1 MSGAAPI
8 VIIGAGGHG
17 RGILEI
23 LLAAARATGAECPVV
38 GFLDDDPGLVGA
50 MRGGRPVLGGL
61 DELPR
66 LMATGHQFLLGVG
79 DPRARREQAGRITAA
94 GIVYARAVHP
104 RATLYSDVEVAPG
117 CVVAAGVTV
126 AAATRLGEH
135 TLLNL
140 NATVGHDC
148 VLEAFATVGPGANIG
163 GNVKFGQAAFASLNA
178 TVLPG
183 LTVGA
188 NSQVG
193 AGSVLLEDLEPDR
206 VAFGVPARVVS
217 RLNSW

>member
-1 MSGAAPI
+1 MNIPTPI
-8 VIIGAGGHG
+8 IIIGGGGHG

-23 LLAAARATGAECPVV
+23 LLAEAQATGTDCPVV
-38 GFLDDDPGLVGA
+38 GFLDEDPSVVGSMLA
-50 MRGGRPVLGGL
+50 GRPVLGGL
-61 DELPR
+61 NEMPR
-66 LMATGHQFLLGVG
+66 LVATGHQFLLGVG
-79 DPRARREQAGRITAA
+79 DPRTRQDLARRITVAGV
-94 GIVYARAVHP
+94 VYARAVHP
-104 RATLYSDVEVAPG
+104 RATLYSEVVVAPG

-140 NATVGHDC
+140 NATLGHDC
-148 VLEAFATVGPGANIG
+148 VLEEFATVAPGANIG
-163 GNVKFGQAAFASLNA
+163 GHVRFGRAAFAGLNA

-183 LTVGA
+183 LTVGE

-217 RLNSW
+217 RLNTW